1 MAIEHDKNMNNW
13 RHQWRAILTLADRS
27 SQSTFWGLGIFITLT
42 LALLTSALVLHNS
55 LRFTEQ
61 NIIYIALQ
69 PLFFPIY
76 VNTGLVSLY
85 LAIIAAVTASRER
98 DRGTLEVLFY
108 GPMDEMS
115 FILGLFLAQLKIY
128 LVAILVAV
136 VWLNLVT
143 WWLHLAFSIEIYISL
158 FTSIIMAGAVIA
170 FGLLTAVWGGR
181 TRTALVYFLLVM
193 ILLAGLQI
201 ADQVISGLVLV
212 TTPTMND
219 PVLVIRNALVLVSG
233 VIQWVSPYSQ
243 LNQAMDATMLHN
255 LSGYLLHL
263 GVILLQV
270 LVLLLG
276 SILILKRKGAR
287 D

>member
-1 MAIEHDKNMNNW
+1 MTIERVKSKNNW
-13 RHQWRAILTLADRS
+13 RYHWHAIMNLADRS
-27 SQSTFWGLGIFITLT
+27 SQSTFWGLGIFITIT

-55 LRFTEQ
+55 LRFTER
-61 NIIYIALQ
+61 NIIYIASQ

-108 GPMDEMS
+108 GPVDEMV
-115 FILGLFLAQLKIY
+115 FILGLFLAQLQVF
-128 LVAILVAV
+128 LVAILVTV

-143 WWLHLAFSIEIYISL
+143 WLLHLAFSIEIYIIL
-158 FTSIIMAGAVIA
+158 ITSIIMAGAVIA

-181 TRTALVYFLLVM
+181 TRTALVYFLLVLM
-193 ILLAGLQI
+193 LLAGLQI

-212 TTPTMND
+212 TNPTMND
-219 PVLVIRNALVLVSG
+219 PILVIRNTLVIVSG
-233 VIQWVSPYSQ
+233 IIQWVSPYSQ
-243 LNQAMDATMLHN
+243 LNQAMEAVTLHN
-255 LSGYLLHL
+255 LFSYLLHL
-263 GVILLQV
+263 GVILLQM

-276 SILILKRKGAR
+276 SILILRRKGVR
-287 D
+287 G